1 MAKMGKAM
9 MGTGESSGENRA
21 IKAAEQSIANPLLDN
36 MCVQDAK
43 GMLINIT
50 GGDDM
55 TLFEVDAAVQLEAH
69 RVRIKMTLPQLQ
81 ATL

>member
-1 MAKMGKAM
+1 
-9 MGTGESSGENRA
+9 
-21 IKAAEQSIANPLLDN
+21 

-55 TLFEVDAAVQLEAH
+55 TLFEVDAAANCIRQKASEDVNIIFGSTSNQDMNELALVQEIPLVILTPYLS
-69 RVRIKMTLPQLQ
+69 R
-81 ATL
+81 

>member
-1 MAKMGKAM
+1 
-9 MGTGESSGENRA
+9 
-21 IKAAEQSIANPLLDN
+21 

>member
-1 MAKMGKAM
+1 
-9 MGTGESSGENRA
+9 
-21 IKAAEQSIANPLLDN
+21 

-55 TLFEVDAAVQLEAH
+55 TLFEVDAAANCIRQKASEDVNIIFGSTSNQ
-69 RVRIKMTLPQLQ
+69 QC
-81 ATL
+81 